1 MFYIHVQV
9 HSYRLLFLDGFF
21 AVSRKVTLS
30 NSSTWFAKALGLEAN
45 LPGYEGDGQ
54 EIMKLKY
61 NGGIALSQLAAD
73 VD

>member
-1 MFYIHVQV
+1 MEE
-9 HSYRLLFLDGFF
+9 G
-21 AVSRKVTLS
+21 T
-30 NSSTWFAKALGLEAN
+30 
-45 LPGYEGDGQ
+45 PGYESDGL